1 MSPRAIVP
9 LKQIE
14 YGVHGDLITYPEPY
28 SIYFMRTIGCT
39 GCWTLDF
46 EGQGLSRGHTN
57 KNLQPRGVRQHD
69 VNILLEMCVCG
80 FGVCKTMSRF
90 CPDFVLGRRHPE
102 ITGIY
107 EAGM

>member
-1 MSPRAIVP
+1 M
-9 LKQIE
+9 
-14 YGVHGDLITYPEPY
+14 G
-28 SIYFMRTIGCT
+28 TIGCT

-46 EGQGLSRGHTN
+46 ERQGFSRGHTN

-69 VNILLEMCVCG
+69 VNILLKMCVCVG
-80 FGVCKTMSRF
+80 SELAKADMTNKTMSRC
-90 CPDFVLGRRHPE
+90 CPDFVLGKRHPE